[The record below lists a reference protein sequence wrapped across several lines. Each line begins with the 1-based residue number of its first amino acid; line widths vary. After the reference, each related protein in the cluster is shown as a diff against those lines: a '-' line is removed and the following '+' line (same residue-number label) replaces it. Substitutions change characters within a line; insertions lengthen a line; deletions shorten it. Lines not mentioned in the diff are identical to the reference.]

1 VDGAGGWA
9 PYCVLGAG
17 VGRRESVDVMHG
29 AGRRVS
35 VACEVAQCAQFGAF
49 RFVLTFCIS
58 AEF

>member
-1 VDGAGGWA
+1 MDGAGGWA

-35 VACEVAQCAQFGAF
+35 VA
-49 RFVLTFCIS
+49 
-58 AEF
+58 